1 MRRQLILSALLLGA
15 VAAPTL
21 AQRARPSLAEACPKL
36 TREEISRI
44 ENYKGKFAENAL
56 YARAY
61 CVSIEEAERRMEIQN
76 RDAIGPKTEPGRPP
90 RAARTASARS
100 MRRSTRRRRAPS
112 PDFGSS
118 TGPTIEWWSPSRATP
133 RRRWRNTRRIRC
145 SRPLDRPGPTL
156 VELRAMQE
164 RLVREFTERGFRWS
178 GAGAREDKGIIE
190 ITLAQEAAPIRDA
203 AARGEFPLPP
213 WVVLVEPKP
222 LPIPAP
228 PLPAA
233 GDDRVRSFPQFAFRT
248 DMYMR
253 TLVGAPDVPATLRL
267 VGGCLVL
274 QTEKDTRTAL
284 WQASDALDLSDP
296 TRVTVLDRLSGA
308 RIAAGEAIVL
318 MGLQP
323 GEEQVPKE
331 IVGTEGCA
339 GPYRVVR
346 GFVPRAA
353 WDAERRQGSLN
364 NRINEL
370 GDPAAAAADYA
381 ADQAR
386 LPRLRA
392 WRERMLAERSDAV
405 AAISIDEDQA
415 TAHMFHTSTA
425 TRQQLVPA
433 ALLPFVT
440 AQQVP
445 VGHAVLEAA
454 RASLERQLGEAG
466 LKADLQVEPIQGIVS
481 LRPAD
486 PRQLSAAAAAGRI
499 RFPEVTRITFEG
511 AMPVADE
518 RLRRSRDP
526 EAVWLRLEAAP
537 DFAAIRKLVEA
548 TALPVIEPSP
558 PPTRGTGTRQP
569 QAPPRAR
576 HARPSRAAS
585 LQKSQ
590 FLVAYGQT
598 AGEIAALKARG
609 FDPVDALDAMNGR
622 ATPTT
627 SALLARQVVVAEL
640 IGLNTKDRGRDGFR
654 STAQW
659 RVVETLKGDARPGD
673 TLRVRMVS
681 GEELDGRVSQSNEEP
696 PILPAFPVRWSPAG
710 AGCCISTTRSMGI
723 LPSSMAGRARHGS
736 GSDGTCPRSRRRPLW
751 RVRWGRPSSGRKA
764 ILSQS
769 CGRHCRLCRQRCA
782 RAGWQEERAD
792 ERPRR

>member
-61 CVSIEEAERRMEIQN
+61 CVSIEEAERRMQIQN
-76 RDAIGPKTEPGRPP
+76 RDAIGPKREPGRPP
-90 RAARTASARS
+90 RAAPDSIGPINAALHEKEAGTFAGLWIQHRPDYRVVVGF
-100 MRRSTRRRRAPS
+100 TRNAA
-112 PDFGSS
+112 
-118 TGPTIEWWSPSRATP
+118 ATLAKY
-133 RRRWRNTRRIRC
+133 TKD
-145 SRPLDRPGPTL
+145 PLFKAVDRPGPTL

-178 GAGAREDKGIIE
+178 GAGAREDKGIVE

-392 WRERMLAERSDAV
+392 WRERMLAERSDGV

-511 AMPVADE
+511 AMSIADE

-640 IGLNTKDRGRDGFR
+640 IGLNTKDPGRDGFR

-681 GEELDGRVSQSNEEP
+681 GEEPDGRFAQSNEEP
-696 PILPAFPVRWSPAG
+696 PILPSLPGSLEPGARWLLHLNDSLYGHLAFIHGGQGAARIGERWYVPTITPAPVVEGEVRAPFFGQKSYPLAELRQALSPLQAAMRASGLAG
-710 AGCCISTTRSMGI
+710 EK
-723 LPSSMAGRARHGS
+723 
-736 GSDGTCPRSRRRPLW
+736 SR
-751 RVRWGRPSSGRKA
+751 
-764 ILSQS
+764 
-769 CGRHCRLCRQRCA
+769 
-782 RAGWQEERAD
+782 
-792 ERPRR
+792 